1 MKKTFIFSGLL
12 CGILMSVLGGFLLG
26 LPLPSTSP
34 AQTSAIAKSDA
45 FLLGMMDP
53 DGHKHIWALSAETAT
68 GISRRLAAK
77 YPRKTIDGVT
87 FYQVRSWRDT
97 AHLVIEAHSQ
107 QGVLI
112 VDLIH
117 QIERLKKLGPDRKLT
132 RRVTALE
139 KRLTRMSEPGNP

>member
-1 MKKTFIFSGLL
+1 MTPSSCFAVWTEISGRAQVTTLFF
-12 CGILMSVLGGFLLG
+12 CWEASADGI
-26 LPLPSTSP
+26 
-34 AQTSAIAKSDA
+34 
-45 FLLGMMDP
+45 
-53 DGHKHIWALSAETAT
+53 
-68 GISRRLAAK
+68 
-77 YPRKTIDGVT
+77 T

-97 AHLVIEAHSQ
+97 AHLVIEAHAQ

-139 KRLTRMSEPGNP
+139 KRLTRMSDPGNP